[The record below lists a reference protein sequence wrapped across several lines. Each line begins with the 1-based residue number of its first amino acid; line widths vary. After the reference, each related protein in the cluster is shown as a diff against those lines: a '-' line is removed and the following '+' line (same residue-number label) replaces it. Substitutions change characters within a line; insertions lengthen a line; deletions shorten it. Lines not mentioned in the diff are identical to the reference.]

1 MDFDATECPAWKAQG
16 ECTGTNKDFVTKR
29 CCQTCSAV
37 IVPYAAQAVFSM
49 SGVSGVISFS
59 QATAL
64 SPTMLRI
71 SLAGLNGQAQQFH
84 VHVSPTQQSSSDPC
98 GPAATGGHFNPLNV
112 PAGACTPMTPNLC
125 EVGDLSGK
133 HGELLNL
140 LTADWTK
147 YDSYLPLS
155 GTNSIIG
162 RSVVIH
168 KPDGSRWV
176 CADISGGAVATS
188 SPVASLA
195 PIAIVP
201 VTALPSINPPTL
213 PPNSPSPPIVP
224 VADTAAPMSSNAA
237 VLDSPAGP
245 SGGAIA
251 GIVIGVILG
260 LLLILFVVAAVL
272 HKTGKKEIPPL
283 NAIPCLK
290 SGGSGAKK

>member
-84 VHVSPTQQSSSDPC
+84 VHVSPTQRSSADPC

-112 PAGACTPMTPNLC
+112 PAGACSPATPSLC

-140 LTADWTK
+140 PTADWTK

-176 CADISGGAVATS
+176 CADISGAS
-188 SPVASLA
+188 STFA
-195 PIAIVP
+195 PSAP
-201 VTALPSINPPTL
+201 LGCTDQ
-213 PPNSPSPPIVP
+213 NSRC
-224 VADTAAPMSSNAA
+224 TTWKAAG
-237 VLDSPAGP
+237 D
-245 SGGAIA
+245 
-251 GIVIGVILG
+251 
-260 LLLILFVVAAVL
+260 
-272 HKTGKKEIPPL
+272 
-283 NAIPCLK
+283 
-290 SGGSGAKK
+290 